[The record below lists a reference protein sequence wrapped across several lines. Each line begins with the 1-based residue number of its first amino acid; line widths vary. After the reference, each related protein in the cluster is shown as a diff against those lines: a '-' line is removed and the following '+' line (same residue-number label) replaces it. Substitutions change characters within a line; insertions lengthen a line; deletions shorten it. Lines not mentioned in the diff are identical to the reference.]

1 MIMPS
6 KVVKPVDSLV
16 SIGSSVLKIIAKESM
31 SLDELHEK
39 LNEEYYKNISIEK
52 LILSLD
58 FLFVINKVEKDNET
72 ITIKL

>member
-1 MIMPS
+1 MIMSS

-52 LILSLD
+52 LILSLN

>member
-1 MIMPS
+1 MILPS
-6 KVVKPVDSLV
+6 KIVKPVDSLV

-52 LILSLD
+52 LILCLD
-58 FLFVINKVEKDNET
+58 FLFVINKVERDNET

>member
-52 LILSLD
+52 LILSLN

>member
-6 KVVKPVDSLV
+6 KVIKPVDSLV